1 MKFDGWSTEALR
13 GYVVMLGEF
22 MSGSMME
29 EPQREG
35 YVHRL
40 SDAHRELK
48 LREDADAGKKVSV
61 AFPAESVT
69 QGEPTGTS

>member
-1 MKFDGWSTEALR
+1 MKFDGWSTEALK

-35 YVHRL
+35 YVQRL
-40 SDAHRELK
+40 GDAHRELK
-48 LREDADAGKKVSV
+48 LREDAEAGKKVSV
-61 AFPAESVT
+61 AFPTESVT
-69 QGEPTGTS
+69 QEEPTGTT

>member
-22 MSGSMME
+22 MSGSMLE

-35 YVHRL
+35 YVRRL
-40 SDAHRELK
+40 GEAEHELK
-48 LREDADAGKKVSV
+48 LREDAEAGKKVSV
-61 AFPAESVT
+61 AFPSESVT